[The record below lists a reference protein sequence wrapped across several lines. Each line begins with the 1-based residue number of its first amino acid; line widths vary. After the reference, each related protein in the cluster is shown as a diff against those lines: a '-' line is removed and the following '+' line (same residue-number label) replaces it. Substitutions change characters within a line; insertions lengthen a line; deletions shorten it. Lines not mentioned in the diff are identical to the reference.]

1 MNISKTTSKIF
12 FDVGANN
19 GSSSIPYAQSDINT
33 KVYAFEPTP
42 EMIKQIE
49 NRTQG
54 LTNYFLTKKAVSD
67 YNGNA
72 IFKISEQGDWGC
84 SSLLD
89 FSEKSKTEWSGRPEY
104 KVNREIE
111 VEVIRLDS
119 FIKEHNIT
127 KIDYLH
133 IDTQGSDLKVL
144 EGLGE
149 YINIVEEG
157 VMEAAAKEN
166 ILYNGQNSQQ
176 ESIEFLEKNGFKI
189 TSIQFNEYYNNE
201 VNIFFK
207 KENSSSLQKE

>member
-1 MNISKTTSKIF
+1 MISNQTINKIF

-19 GSSSIPYAQSDINT
+19 GNTSVPYAQNDSNI

-49 NRTQG
+49 NRTQSIN
-54 LTNYFLTKKAVSD
+54 NYFLTKKAVSN
-67 YNGNA
+67 YNGKA
-72 IFKISEQGDWGC
+72 TFKVSEQGDWGC
-84 SSLLD
+84 SSLLE
-89 FSEKSKTEWSGRPEY
+89 FSDKSKTEWCGRPEY
-104 KVNREIE
+104 KVNYEMQ

-119 FIKEHNIT
+119 FIKEHNIP

-166 ILYNGQNSQQ
+166 ILYYGQNSQQ
-176 ESIEFLEKNGFKI
+176 ESIEFLKKNGFEI
-189 TSIQFNEYYNNE
+189 TSIEYNEYYNNE

-207 KENSSSLQKE
+207 RKV